1 MGEHTGKSSGAQQ
14 GTELLIESSG
24 KAMNQAAP
32 IPPARFRWDKLRPET
47 MTVSDYY
54 KIPKV
59 ALDGFALLSGD
70 TASSLL
76 LKARQ
81 NEERLNADN
90 TIRITTES
98 DGDSNDSAQQD
109 GYNQE
114 KQSGQGAATVA
125 EQNADSD
132 VEEFMTGG
140 FNYCYWRAAK
150 RPGNQWSRNDAMLA
164 LQAEFWKKNPGNRRK
179 DFDIEKC
186 QIQEDHPALEKYHEL
201 AKLINQYYDDIDKDE
216 VKGHTNKSKSERIRA
231 VENKVWRAYLAY
243 EHNGFGMSE
252 MIMDRF
258 VHPYGHGNS
267 AILGYTQSMGILSEL
282 DIMHGHKNDRQVTSS
297 DFDSLISGLKG
308 MTEELG
314 AVQER
319 ISNLLSAF
327 ASIEKQLQGL
337 QNCLASQEQ
346 VDKLKT
352 TVNQGNQGV
361 ANYKASYG
369 GSKVPIAKPVS
380 VSKASNSGG
389 SSNKATSKV
398 TNAKSNTVPK
408 TPGASASCK
417 ATVAKS
423 GTGFKSIKVK
433 PNGIPKTVAGMEKK
447 RPRPEGSNE
456 ASGSKKQKTTRLSSP
471 LKDWIKVENE
481 SDA

>member
-1 MGEHTGKSSGAQQ
+1 MSEHTGKSSGAQQ

-70 TASSLL
+70 TASSPL

-164 LQAEFWKKNPGNRRK
+164 LQAEFWKKNPGNRRE

-243 EHNGFGMSE
+243 EHNGF
-252 MIMDRF
+252 
-258 VHPYGHGNS
+258 
-267 AILGYTQSMGILSEL
+267 
-282 DIMHGHKNDRQVTSS
+282 DIMHGHKNDRQITSR

-308 MTEELG
+308 MTEKLG

-327 ASIEKQLQGL
+327 ASIEKQLQEL
-337 QNCLASQEQ
+337 QKSCLALHEQ

-369 GSKVPIAKPVS
+369 GSKAPIAKPVS

-389 SSNKATSKV
+389 SSNKAASKV

-408 TPGASASCK
+408 TRALVP
-417 ATVAKS
+417 VARL
-423 GTGFKSIKVK
+423 TL
-433 PNGIPKTVAGMEKK
+433 PNLALV
-447 RPRPEGSNE
+447 SN
-456 ASGSKKQKTTRLSSP
+456 L
-471 LKDWIKVENE
+471 
-481 SDA
+481 

>member
-1 MGEHTGKSSGAQQ
+1 
-14 GTELLIESSG
+14 
-24 KAMNQAAP
+24 
-32 IPPARFRWDKLRPET
+32 
-47 MTVSDYY
+47 
-54 KIPKV
+54 
-59 ALDGFALLSGD
+59 
-70 TASSLL
+70 
-76 LKARQ
+76 
-81 NEERLNADN
+81 
-90 TIRITTES
+90 
-98 DGDSNDSAQQD
+98 
-109 GYNQE
+109 
-114 KQSGQGAATVA
+114 
-125 EQNADSD
+125 
-132 VEEFMTGG
+132 
-140 FNYCYWRAAK
+140 
-150 RPGNQWSRNDAMLA
+150 MLA
-164 LQAEFWKKNPGNRRK
+164 LQAEFWKKNPRNRRE
-179 DFDIEKC
+179 DFDVEKC

-243 EHNGFGMSE
+243 EHNGFGMVRGKLTHWRQMLPTTSE

-267 AILGYTQSMGILSEL
+267 AILGYTQSMGIISEL
-282 DIMHGHKNDRQVTSS
+282 DIMHGHKDDRQVTSS

-308 MTEELG
+308 MTEVLG

-352 TVNQGNQGV
+352 TANQGNQGV
-361 ANYKASYG
+361 AHYKASYG
-369 GSKVPIAKPVS
+369 GSKAPIAKPVS

-389 SSNKATSKV
+389 SSNKAASKV

-456 ASGSKKQKTTRLSSP
+456 ASGSKKQKTTRFSSP

>member
-1 MGEHTGKSSGAQQ
+1 
-14 GTELLIESSG
+14 
-24 KAMNQAAP
+24 
-32 IPPARFRWDKLRPET
+32 
-47 MTVSDYY
+47 MTVFDYY

-164 LQAEFWKKNPGNRRK
+164 LQAEFWKKNPGNRRE

-201 AKLINQYYDDIDKDE
+201 AKLTNQYYDDIDKDE

-243 EHNGFGMSE
+243 EHNGFG
-252 MIMDRF
+252 
-258 VHPYGHGNS
+258 
-267 AILGYTQSMGILSEL
+267 
-282 DIMHGHKNDRQVTSS
+282 
-297 DFDSLISGLKG
+297 
-308 MTEELG
+308 
-314 AVQER
+314 
-319 ISNLLSAF
+319 
-327 ASIEKQLQGL
+327 
-337 QNCLASQEQ
+337 
-346 VDKLKT
+346 
-352 TVNQGNQGV
+352 NQGV

-369 GSKVPIAKPVS
+369 GSKAPIAKPVS
-380 VSKASNSGG
+380 ISKASNSGG
-389 SSNKATSKV
+389 SSNKAASKV

-423 GTGFKSIKVK
+423 DTGFKSIKVK

-447 RPRPEGSNE
+447 RPRPEDSNE

>member
-1 MGEHTGKSSGAQQ
+1 MTAKSP
-14 GTELLIESSG
+14 
-24 KAMNQAAP
+24 QA
-32 IPPARFRWDKLRPET
+32 I
-47 MTVSDYY
+47 S
-54 KIPKV
+54 
-59 ALDGFALLSGD
+59 
-70 TASSLL
+70 
-76 LKARQ
+76 
-81 NEERLNADN
+81 
-90 TIRITTES
+90 
-98 DGDSNDSAQQD
+98 
-109 GYNQE
+109 
-114 KQSGQGAATVA
+114 
-125 EQNADSD
+125 
-132 VEEFMTGG
+132 
-140 FNYCYWRAAK
+140 
-150 RPGNQWSRNDAMLA
+150 
-164 LQAEFWKKNPGNRRK
+164 
-179 DFDIEKC
+179 
-186 QIQEDHPALEKYHEL
+186 
-201 AKLINQYYDDIDKDE
+201 
-216 VKGHTNKSKSERIRA
+216 
-231 VENKVWRAYLAY
+231 
-243 EHNGFGMSE
+243 
-252 MIMDRF
+252 
-258 VHPYGHGNS
+258 
-267 AILGYTQSMGILSEL
+267 
-282 DIMHGHKNDRQVTSS
+282 
-297 DFDSLISGLKG
+297 SLISGLKG

-327 ASIEKQLQGL
+327 ASTEKQLQGL

-352 TVNQGNQGV
+352 TANQGNQGV

-369 GSKVPIAKPVS
+369 GSKAPIAKPVS

-389 SSNKATSKV
+389 SSNKAASKV

-447 RPRPEGSNE
+447 RPRPEDSNE

>member
-1 MGEHTGKSSGAQQ
+1 M
-14 GTELLIESSG
+14 
-24 KAMNQAAP
+24 
-32 IPPARFRWDKLRPET
+32 
-47 MTVSDYY
+47 
-54 KIPKV
+54 
-59 ALDGFALLSGD
+59 
-70 TASSLL
+70 
-76 LKARQ
+76 
-81 NEERLNADN
+81 
-90 TIRITTES
+90 
-98 DGDSNDSAQQD
+98 
-109 GYNQE
+109 
-114 KQSGQGAATVA
+114 
-125 EQNADSD
+125 
-132 VEEFMTGG
+132 
-140 FNYCYWRAAK
+140 
-150 RPGNQWSRNDAMLA
+150 
-164 LQAEFWKKNPGNRRK
+164 QAEYWKKNPGNLRE

-201 AKLINQYYDDIDKDE
+201 AKLINQYHDDIDKDE

-243 EHNGFGMSE
+243 EHNGFGMPE

-282 DIMHGHKNDRQVTSS
+282 DMMHGHKNDRQITSS

-308 MTEELG
+308 MTEKLG
-314 AVQER
+314 TVQER

-327 ASIEKQLQGL
+327 ASIEKQLQEL
-337 QNCLASQEQ
+337 QKSCLASHEQ

-369 GSKVPIAKPVS
+369 GSKAPIAKPVS
-380 VSKASNSGG
+380 VFKASNSGG
-389 SSNKATSKV
+389 SSNKAASKV

-447 RPRPEGSNE
+447 RPRPEDSNE

>member
-1 MGEHTGKSSGAQQ
+1 
-14 GTELLIESSG
+14 
-24 KAMNQAAP
+24 
-32 IPPARFRWDKLRPET
+32 

-54 KIPKV
+54 KIPKR
-59 ALDGFALLSGD
+59 ALNGFAALSGD

-81 NEERLNADN
+81 NEESLNADN

-98 DGDSNDSAQQD
+98 D
-109 GYNQE
+109 
-114 KQSGQGAATVA
+114 

-140 FNYCYWRAAK
+140 FDYCYWRAAK
-150 RPGNQWSRNDAMLA
+150 RPGNQRSRNDAMLA
-164 LQAEFWKKNPGNRRK
+164 LQAEFWKKNPRNRRE

-243 EHNGFGMSE
+243 EHNGFGMVRGKLTHWRQMPPTTSE

-267 AILGYTQSMGILSEL
+267 AILGYTQSMGITSEL
-282 DIMHGHKNDRQVTSS
+282 DIMHGHKDDRQVTSS
-297 DFDSLISGLKG
+297 DFDSLISSLKG
-308 MTEELG
+308 MTEVLG

-352 TVNQGNQGV
+352 TANQGNQGV
-361 ANYKASYG
+361 AHYKASYG
-369 GSKVPIAKPVS
+369 GSKAPIAKPVS

-389 SSNKATSKV
+389 SSNKAASKV

-456 ASGSKKQKTTRLSSP
+456 ASGSKKQKTTRFSSP
-471 LKDWIKVENE
+471 LKEWIKVENE